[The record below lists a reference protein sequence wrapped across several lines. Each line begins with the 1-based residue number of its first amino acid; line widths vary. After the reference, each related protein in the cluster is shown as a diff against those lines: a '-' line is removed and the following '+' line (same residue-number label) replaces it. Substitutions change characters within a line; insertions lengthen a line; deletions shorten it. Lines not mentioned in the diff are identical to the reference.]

1 MSHLRIF
8 GCDAYAHI
16 PKAERGKFDA
26 KSMKCSLVGY
36 CENQKA
42 FRVLDHMTGKI
53 IISRDVLF
61 HEKPTLTEHNK
72 PNQYVPPQDEDSPL
86 REEVSTEIAN
96 TQALIPN
103 KSTRITKQP
112 DRLINDP
119 QLGKSAKSGTFLPD
133 AKEPGP
139 YKEALKSISV
149 KRWQEAM
156 DEEINSLI
164 KNGTR
169 EIQELPAGRR
179 AIKRKWTY
187 KIKRDSDGCLNR
199 FKTRLV
205 AKGCSQKEGLDYK

>member
-53 IISRDVLF
+53 IISRYVLF

-72 PNQYVPPQDEDSPL
+72 PNPYIPPQKEESPL
-86 REEVSTEIAN
+86 REEVSTKIAN
-96 TQALIPN
+96 TQALIPK

-119 QLGKSAKSGTFLPD
+119 QFGKLANSGTH
-133 AKEPGP
+133 
-139 YKEALKSISV
+139 
-149 KRWQEAM
+149 
-156 DEEINSLI
+156 
-164 KNGTR
+164 
-169 EIQELPAGRR
+169 
-179 AIKRKWTY
+179 
-187 KIKRDSDGCLNR
+187 
-199 FKTRLV
+199 
-205 AKGCSQKEGLDYK
+205 